1 MSNYS
6 KKKVI
11 WDLNDNPT
19 KNQIIWH
26 LKSYKEDNNQKS
38 ILRYIES
45 NSDYL
50 REKYLKWIY
59 DLGVRLEKINK
70 ILVEK

>member
-6 KKKVI
+6 KMKVI
-11 WDLNDNPT
+11 WDLSDNPP
-19 KNQIIWH
+19 KNKEIWH

-45 NSDYL
+45 N
-50 REKYLKWIY
+50 
-59 DLGVRLEKINK
+59 
-70 ILVEK
+70 

>member
-19 KNQIIWH
+19 KNQIIWR

-59 DLGVRLEKINK
+59 DLGVRLDQINK
-70 ILVEK
+70 NFIE